1 METINYGAKGIVFD
15 IQRFSIHDGPG
26 IRTIIFLKGCPLRCR
41 WCSNPESQKMK
52 PELMYRSD
60 QCIRCGSCFKVCK
73 VGAINLGKEYIVDR
87 EKCTSCGEC
96 VLVCPGSALLMKG
109 KTMTVEEVIK
119 EARKDSIQ
127 YYRSDGGITLSG
139 GEALVQSE
147 FAKELFK
154 ACKAQ
159 GWHTAVETE
168 GYTNEEVIGDVMPY
182 VDLVMLDIKSVDPKK
197 HVEFTGVDNKTILK
211 NAKIIQEITN
221 TVIRIP
227 VIPEFNASREE
238 ITDIIKFVKTLP
250 NVKKVHLL
258 PYHRY
263 GENKYKLL
271 NREYEMKDT
280 KELSD
285 DYKSEL
291 KQIVESYGL
300 ECQIGG

>member
-73 VGAINLGKEYIVDR
+73 VGAINLDKEYIVDR
-87 EKCTSCGEC
+87 DKCTSCGEC
-96 VLVCPGSALLMKG
+96 VLVCPSSALLMKG

-139 GEALVQSE
+139 GEALVQGE

-159 GWHTAVETE
+159 GWHTAIETE
-168 GYTNEEVIGDVMPY
+168 GYANEEVIRDVMPY
-182 VDLVMLDIKSVDPKK
+182 VDLVMLDIKSVNPKK
-197 HVEFTGVDNKTILK
+197 HVEFTGVDNETILK

-285 DYKSEL
+285 DYKNEL

>member
-73 VGAINLGKEYIVDR
+73 VGAINLDKEYIVDR
-87 EKCTSCGEC
+87 DKCTSCGEC
-96 VLVCPGSALLMKG
+96 VLVCPSSALLMKG

-168 GYTNEEVIGDVMPY
+168 GYTNEEVIRDVMPY

-197 HVEFTGVDNKTILK
+197 HVEFTGVDNKTILR

>member
-73 VGAINLGKEYIVDR
+73 VGAINLDKEYIVDR
-87 EKCTSCGEC
+87 DKCTSCGEC
-96 VLVCPGSALLMKG
+96 VLVCPSSALLMKG

-159 GWHTAVETE
+159 GWHTAIETE
-168 GYTNEEVIGDVMPY
+168 GYANEEVIRDVMPY

-197 HVEFTGVDNKTILK
+197 HVEFTGVDNKTILR

>member
-26 IRTIIFLKGCPLRCR
+26 IRTIIFLKGCPLRCK

-73 VGAINLGKEYIVDR
+73 VGAIDLDKEYIVDR
-87 EKCTSCGEC
+87 NKCTSCGEC
-96 VLVCPGSALLMKG
+96 VLVCPSSALLMKG

-139 GEALVQSE
+139 GEALVQYE
-147 FAKELFK
+147 FAREIFK

-159 GWHTAVETE
+159 GWHTAIETE
-168 GYTNEEVIGDVMPY
+168 GYANEEVIKDVIPY
-182 VDLVMLDIKSVDPKK
+182 VDLVMLDIKSVNLKK
-197 HVEFTGVDNKTILK
+197 HMEFTGVDNEIILK
-211 NAKIIQEITN
+211 NARIIQEIAN

-227 VIPEFNASREE
+227 VIPEFNASKEE

-250 NVKKVHLL
+250 NIKKVHLL

-271 NREYEMKDT
+271 NKEYELKNM

-285 DYKSEL
+285 DFKNEL
-291 KQIVESYGL
+291 KKIVESYGL

>member
-73 VGAINLGKEYIVDR
+73 VGAINLDKEYIVDR

-96 VLVCPGSALLMKG
+96 VLVCPSSALLMKG

-139 GEALVQSE
+139 GEALVQGE

-154 ACKAQ
+154 VCKAQ
-159 GWHTAVETE
+159 GWHTAIETE
-168 GYTNEEVIGDVMPY
+168 GYANEEVIRDVMPY
-182 VDLVMLDIKSVDPKK
+182 VDLVMLDIKSVDHKK
-197 HVEFTGVDNKTILK
+197 HMEFTGVDNETILK
-211 NAKIIQEITN
+211 NARIIQEITN

-227 VIPEFNASREE
+227 VIPEFNSSREE

-250 NVKKVHLL
+250 NIKKVHLL

-285 DYKSEL
+285 DYKNEL

>member
-168 GYTNEEVIGDVMPY
+168 GYTNEEVIRDVMPY

-197 HVEFTGVDNKTILK
+197 HVEFTGVDNKTILR

>member
-168 GYTNEEVIGDVMPY
+168 GYTNEEVIRDVMPY

>member
-73 VGAINLGKEYIVDR
+73 VGAINLDKEYIVDR

-96 VLVCPGSALLMKG
+96 VLVCPSSALLMKG

-159 GWHTAVETE
+159 GWHTAIETE
-168 GYTNEEVIGDVMPY
+168 GYTNEEVIRDVMPY
-182 VDLVMLDIKSVDPKK
+182 VDLVMLDIKSVNPKK
-197 HVEFTGVDNKTILK
+197 HMEFTGVDNETILK

-227 VIPEFNASREE
+227 VIPKFNASREE

>member
-26 IRTIIFLKGCPLRCR
+26 IRTIIFLKGCPLRCK
-41 WCSNPESQKMK
+41 WCSNPESQKTK

-73 VGAINLGKEYIVDR
+73 VGAIDLDKEYIVDR
-87 EKCTSCGEC
+87 NKCTSCGEC
-96 VLVCPGSALLMKG
+96 VLVCPSSALLMKG

-139 GEALVQSE
+139 GEALVQYE
-147 FAKELFK
+147 FAREIFK

-159 GWHTAVETE
+159 GWHTAIETE
-168 GYTNEEVIGDVMPY
+168 GYANEEVIKDVIPY

-197 HVEFTGVDNKTILK
+197 HMEFTGVDNEIILK
-211 NAKIIQEITN
+211 NARIIQEIAN

-227 VIPEFNASREE
+227 VIPEFNASKEE

-250 NVKKVHLL
+250 NIKKVHLL

-271 NREYEMKDT
+271 NKEYELKNM

-285 DYKSEL
+285 DFKNEL
-291 KQIVESYGL
+291 KKIVESYGL